1 MLSNLRRVG
10 RLHELPRSIERD
22 SKMLLGC
29 ALFAIAFTQSTCAR
43 TSTRSG
49 SSSVCESLCRDFHI
63 PYVFPTEMCEIWNH
77 GHWFPVVIVAN
88 NLFTYK
94 PMRNPDWSVGPHPG
108 VSRHRLILHQFAH
121 ASESHLI
128 ENMLTLLAVSVEASR
143 ALGCDQILF
152 ALLYLCSGWCG
163 GLCAVIMGVTNS
175 RHIGAS
181 GSIIRRDF
189 GAQRAPSPS
198 GGAYTW
204 GCKGGAAMALAPR
217 HVGSRSIV

>member
-1 MLSNLRRVG
+1 MSRFSYPLRISYGDVRDVESWSLVSCG
-10 RLHELPRSIERD
+10 YCGYQSLHVQAHEKSRLER
-22 SKMLLGC
+22 
-29 ALFAIAFTQSTCAR
+29 R
-43 TSTRSG
+43 TSSRS
-49 SSSVCESLCRDFHI
+49 ES
-63 PYVFPTEMCEIWNH
+63 T
-77 GHWFPVVIVAN
+77 
-88 NLFTYK
+88 
-94 PMRNPDWSVGPHPG
+94 S
-108 VSRHRLILHQFAH
+108 LILHQFAH